1 MANICPCTLGN
12 SVSGALFN
20 LKNAKKLNQQDQEE
34 IRTSPATVLSRRVDT
49 VYSLTRSS
57 SSWAY
62 LVKVRLESGEELE
75 LKTSEELYGT
85 LKEDLSGKLTW
96 QGDIITSFETGNEG

>member
-1 MANICPCTLGN
+1 MSNICPCTLGN

-20 LKNAKKLNQQDQEE
+20 LRNAKKLSEE
-34 IRTSPATVLSRRVDT
+34 HPEQTASATVLSRRVDT

-62 LVKVRLESGEELE
+62 LIRFRLASGDEQE
-75 LKTSEELYGT
+75 LKTTEELFASFREGLTGT
-85 LKEDLSGKLTW
+85 LTW
-96 QGDIITSFETGNEG
+96 QGDTVTAFEAE